1 MTPIGLMNIK
11 GLRLGMDVIQISS
24 ARLSKRHFEQT
35 LSTKAVLA
43 MRSKGEAFSIV
54 PNRPLQSSS
63 DKLIPQLHELRAPKP
78 SQSLPDPGEASSSQ
92 LRVPALVAAYELHR
106 HDKPSEPGLA

>member
-1 MTPIGLMNIK
+1 MKPIGLMNIK

-78 SQSLPDPGEASSSQ
+78 SQSLPDAGDASSSQ
-92 LRVPALVAAYELHR
+92 LRVPTLVAAFELHR
-106 HDKPSEPGLA
+106 HDKPSDTGLV